1 MTSSSQT
8 NLRRCGVAGAFLAT
22 LAFALLS
29 GCIAD
34 TAEDSDLPWASNKGW
49 EGIAP
54 IAPTMSER
62 YE

>member
-1 MTSSSQT
+1 MFCSQT
-8 NLRRCGVAGAFLAT
+8 DVRAFMAKLAAAALVAAT
-22 LAFALLS
+22 LC

-34 TAEDSDLPWASNKGW
+34 TAEDTDLPWASNKNW

-54 IAPTMSER
+54 IAPTLMDR

>member
-1 MTSSSQT
+1 MTSSSLIKT
-8 NLRRCGVAGAFLAT
+8 ALAVFA
-22 LAFALLS
+22 LALLS

-34 TAEDSDLPWASNKGW
+34 TAEDTDLPWASSRSW

-54 IAPTMSER
+54 IAPSMMDR

>member
-1 MTSSSQT
+1 MSSSRT
-8 NLRRCGVAGAFLAT
+8 DRLHRLALAAAAALVA
-22 LAFALLS
+22 ALLG

-34 TAEDSDLPWASNKGW
+34 TAEDTDLPWASNKSW

-54 IAPTMSER
+54 IAPSIMDR